1 LPETPKTTTDALLLL
16 LDILH
21 ALRKGCPWDR
31 VQTPMTIRNYLL
43 EECFETVEA
52 VSGGDPQKIA
62 EELGDLLFMLLFMA
76 LLFEE
81 RGEFDLAEVMNRS
94 GEKMVRR
101 HPHVF
106 GNGSARDAGEVKENW
121 ERLKMAEKARR
132 TSVLDGISRTL
143 PGLMRANRVLSRLK
157 RAKVPAEGAAK
168 RPLWE
173 RVKELEERSA
183 EPGASPGELGEI
195 ILGVAAL
202 AVDYGVNPETALLD
216 SLARLERAARKA
228 EKG

>member
-1 LPETPKTTTDALLLL
+1 MPETPETTTDALLRVLE
-16 LDILH
+16 ILA

-52 VSGGDPQKIA
+52 VASGDPDRVA
-62 EELGDLLFMLLFMA
+62 EELGDLLFMLLFMTH
-76 LLFEE
+76 LFEE
-81 RGEFDLAEVMNRS
+81 RGEFDLAEVMERS

-106 GNGSARDAGEVKENW
+106 GDAAARDPGEVKESW
-121 ERLKMAEKARR
+121 ERLKLAEKARR

-157 RAKVPAEGAAK
+157 RAKIPVEGAAK

-173 RVKELEERSA
+173 RVKELEER
-183 EPGASPGELGEI
+183 EPERNASPGELGEI
-195 ILGVAAL
+195 ILEVAAL
-202 AVDYGVNPETALLD
+202 AVEAGVNPETALLD
-216 SLARLERAARKA
+216 SLARLERAARKV